1 MGCYR
6 VRVRVKADAWAMLWP
21 RIYVHNSR
29 VVSLADR
36 APSKGTV
43 FLL

>member
-6 VRVRVKADAWAMLWP
+6 VRVRVRANAWAMLWL
-21 RIYVHNSR
+21 RIYVHNSG

-36 APSKGTV
+36 ARSKGTV